1 MADTVNTCQ
10 VCGEPV
16 EDGLTLCLEHRPMAT
31 KPQSPDLPEGIEIPE
46 WAKTGP
52 ADLWLRTWIIP
63 EALRRGYKA
72 VWLRATAAH
81 KHYLQPVRLTP
92 EPQKAHIT
100 FADPS
105 KTPKVGDSIKS
116 TEVNWDVFPQ
126 HNEGHLLL
134 DAVEV
139 RWGSQNAV
147 LFNEEVDLSVFAIQ
161 EAFDRLS
168 MQYPDGKVIGD
179 RVVLPD
185 GTELHDELPPDL
197 QQALDTQQAC
207 DYGFIKWRLDRGQL
221 YIYNTPD
228 MLKAVG
234 VDTSAMPR
242 VLASDPTIKAIDG
255 LTLLMVSEPNAQE
268 RTGYGLLL
276 ELPWEQVKEWEDL
289 SREATKDKAPEELA
303 EFIDSLTLKVSNPAD
318 LPTMTITDK
327 DGNLKQ
333 AGVQP
338 LGWEVRLP
346 TRFSLSSN
354 GLVCAFGTTQYV
366 LKPGGWEEWYNPERT
381 IEDFFQSL
389 PKDEEAPKPEKIQ
402 APQGSNLPDTLPQQT
417 WEEMRVF
424 GYSLAD
430 TPTLRYWSLASDS
443 ASYLYRRP
451 GERLEVKFD
460 PSALPDLWSSTKPNT
475 PDTMKVFLQERG
487 WKGLLTLHMAAN
499 CALTVPDE
507 PIPIDEFVRRLFD
520 VRTAKDRNAKRVWV
534 WETLC
539 AIFNMRLYGLR
550 AGTYKDPETKKVIDL
565 AFRGEPLIAPSPGT
579 RTFPHGQ
586 QSLWPDD
593 IPVTIGFTMGKWGKE
608 ARKNPKILQY
618 FGDVQAIL
626 DIPGGKPSGAWAQC
640 ILFNLNQKWREKA
653 KDVSVTT
660 HTRTDGNGKDR
671 KVIAT
676 RWPHAFTR
684 RELLVNRFP
693 PDEKFSVENMLTSPN
708 PNRARRTWN
717 EAIKILK
724 RDGRISYYKEL
735 TPLDSKRK
743 GWADDWLD
751 QPLDIR
757 PNEEGRKA
765 AIEIKEAHKKALTAR
780 KRKPKSGDPKP

>member
-1 MADTVNTCQ
+1 MTDNMTDNDTT
-10 VCGEPV
+10 PR
-16 EDGLTLCLEHRPMAT
+16 L
-31 KPQSPDLPEGIEIPE
+31 LPI
-46 WAKTGP
+46 A
-52 ADLWLRTWIIP
+52 
-63 EALRRGYKA
+63 EA
-72 VWLRATAAH
+72 AA
-81 KHYLQPVRLTP
+81 
-92 EPQKAHIT
+92 
-100 FADPS
+100 
-105 KTPKVGDSIKS
+105 
-116 TEVNWDVFPQ
+116 
-126 HNEGHLLL
+126 
-134 DAVEV
+134 
-139 RWGSQNAV
+139 
-147 LFNEEVDLSVFAIQ
+147 AI
-161 EAFDRLS
+161 
-168 MQYPDGKVIGD
+168 G
-179 RVVLPD
+179 
-185 GTELHDELPPDL
+185 
-197 QQALDTQQAC
+197 
-207 DYGFIKWRLDRGQL
+207 
-221 YIYNTPD
+221 
-228 MLKAVG
+228 
-234 VDTSAMPR
+234 
-242 VLASDPTIKAIDG
+242 
-255 LTLLMVSEPNAQE
+255 VSE
-268 RTGYGLLL
+268 RTIWRG
-276 ELPWEQVKEWEDL
+276 
-289 SREATKDKAPEELA
+289 
-303 EFIDSLTLKVSNPAD
+303 
-318 LPTMTITDK
+318 
-327 DGNLKQ
+327 
-333 AGVQP
+333 GV
-338 LGWEVRLP
+338 
-346 TRFSLSSN
+346 T
-354 GLVCAFGTTQYV
+354 V

-460 PSALPDLWSSTKPNT
+460 PSTLPDLWSSTKPNT

-550 AGTYKDPETKKVIDL
+550 AGTYKDPKTKKVIDL

-579 RTFPHGQ
+579 WTFPHGQ

-618 FGDVQAIL
+618 FGNVQAIL

-653 KDVSVTT
+653 KDVRVTT
-660 HTRTDGNGKDR
+660 HTRTDGNGTDR

-684 RELLVNRFP
+684 RQLLCDLFP
-693 PDEKFSVENMLTSPN
+693 PAAEFSVMDILNGDN
-708 PNRARRTWN
+708 PARAKKYWN

-724 RDGRISYYKEL
+724 GDGHISYYKEL
-735 TPLDSKRK
+735 TPLNSKRK

-757 PNEEGRKA
+757 PNKEGRKA

-780 KRKPKSGDPKP
+780 KRKPKSGTQKSTTP